1 MLLALRCMPVL
12 TRVLAAIQHLP
23 TRGSSA
29 FCGQNVCYNNKHLE
43 GKHTD
48 QKFIQQQPTHLQAAV
63 SVWLLYT
70 TLALPLFQYRRSTGR
85 RLRRFTGPQPA
96 EVAYRARKTLLHKC
110 PQPPSPIPDQSNS
123 YQICLVGS
131 KCNCEAFQGPS
142 TPKTTFVAFLTMP
155 HVIAYN

>member
-1 MLLALRCMPVL
+1 M
-12 TRVLAAIQHLP
+12 
-23 TRGSSA
+23 
-29 FCGQNVCYNNKHLE
+29 
-43 GKHTD
+43 
-48 QKFIQQQPTHLQAAV
+48 
-63 SVWLLYT
+63 WLLYT

-131 KCNCEAFQGPS
+131 KCNCEAFLGAVHTKNYVCRVFNYAARYSLQLNRDNADNTSVTYMFEYSAAREYRNPC
-142 TPKTTFVAFLTMP
+142 
-155 HVIAYN
+155 